1 MAEFRYQAKKVGET
15 KLHQG
20 EIEAENSNEA
30 AKRLKEDGFII
41 LKITPA
47 GEKGGLHF
55 HFQRKGVPLKE
66 KIIFTRQLSVMTRA
80 GLPIVKAMEALRRQ
94 TQHKYFQHVID
105 QLVLEVKGGRRLS
118 QVMAKYPKVFPEVYV
133 AVVRAGEESGQL
145 SDVLL
150 NLADQQEKDA
160 DLIGKIKGAMIY
172 PVIILIT
179 LVAVGALIIF
189 FVLPSLQAIFAD
201 SGQKLP
207 VLTRILLGT
216 SYIARKYFLI
226 IAPVL
231 VGMFLALR
239 FWVQTVRGRA
249 IYDHLKITLPVFG
262 SLTKKV
268 YMARFSRTMAILI
281 KASLP
286 ILQSIKIVKK
296 TVNNTGYNEAFTRIE
311 RGVESGK
318 SLSSV
323 ITKEPLFPPMVA
335 QLTNLGEETGNLEG
349 VLLEIASFYDKEVDT
364 VSKNLTTLLEPLLMI
379 VMGIGVGFIVAAVL
393 GPIYGLVQNFWS
405 LRADSV
411 S

>member
-1 MAEFRYQAKKVGET
+1 MADFRYQAKKPGEA

-20 EIEAENSNEA
+20 EIAAENASEA
-30 AKRLKEDGFII
+30 AKRLKEEGLII
-41 LKITPA
+41 LKVTA
-47 GEKGGLHF
+47 VSQASGYHF
-55 HFQRKGVPLKE
+55 SFQRKKVPLKE

-94 TQHKYFQHVID
+94 TQNKYFQQVID
-105 QLVLEVKGGRRLS
+105 QLVLEVKGGQRLS
-118 QVMAKYPKVFPEVYV
+118 RVMAKYPKVFPEVYV

-160 DLIGKIKGAMIY
+160 DLISKIKGAMIY

-189 FVLPSLQAIFAD
+189 FVLPSLQTIFAD

-207 VLTRILLGT
+207 ILTRILLGT
-216 SYIARKYFLI
+216 SYLARKYFFIIIPLLI
-226 IAPVL
+226 GLFI
-231 VGMFLALR
+231 ALR
-239 FWVQTVRGRA
+239 FWVQTVRGRT
-249 IYDHLKITLPVFG
+249 IYDRLKITLPVFG

-268 YMARFSRTMAILI
+268 YMARFTRTMAILI

-323 ITKEPLFPPMVA
+323 ISKESLFPPMVA

-364 VSKNLTTLLEPLLMI
+364 ISKNLTTLLEPLLMI

-393 GPIYGLVQNFWS
+393 GPIYGLVQNF
-405 LRADSV
+405 
-411 S
+411 